1 MSVLTRAA
9 LASLLVARIAAADD
23 DDQPVDAATSTHID
37 RDTLDV
43 EPHGR
48 PIDLLRHMPGLY
60 AMLVAGGGQADRLLT
75 RGTDA
80 RQGAELD
87 VIVDGVPINATGHA
101 VDHGYADTHFLIP
114 DAVASVDLHEG
125 PYDAR
130 YGDFATTG
138 TLELNTLD
146 AVPTGSA
153 QVNFTSGSELAGP
166 VLSRRLR
173 RLFYR
178 LTGLASPDLPKG
190 KALFAAEV
198 GIADGPYTNPQRMR
212 RGAMLGK
219 YVVPIT
225 GGDLRAEINFFS
237 GRYAESGLL
246 SDDEIKA
253 GRLGAYSAEDPTQ
266 GGTSM
271 RASASL
277 GITTRDRRGAT
288 WHLGGYV
295 VQASDRIWTNPS
307 VFLRDADHGDQL
319 EHVDDRTS
327 YGADGYYR
335 RGGIRI
341 GVQARA
347 DDANTGL
354 WHDERRRRLD
364 TCFEVDNPC
373 TLTAAHVR
381 DLAVYAE
388 DRIAVG
394 RALVLPGVRLDQL
407 TWDNEDLD
415 PETATSTKS
424 LTATAA
430 RARISPK
437 LGVTIPVSRFVDV
450 LVRGGGGFRSSDTR
464 ATAASG
470 AIRAI
475 PRVWA
480 TDAGLQLHPD
490 DHIHAAV
497 SAYTSWQEE
506 EVAWLPDLGKP
517 VEVPSSMR
525 YGLETRLS
533 ATPAAWLAFDAS
545 LSLARRHGVAPT
557 GLAALVAPIFPELLG
572 HAGVTATHHASF
584 VTLRAVGLQAQIAG
598 TAHQSTFMMSLVA
611 GHRWR
616 SFEIDLQLENVLD
629 ASYNELELP
638 GSVRPSRVA
647 EAVDDILVT
656 PGAPLTGF
664 VTLGYVAPGSD
675 TTCTTYPDNRLSACR
690 TRKLCK

>member
-1 MSVLTRAA
+1 MSLLTRLA

-23 DDQPVDAATSTHID
+23 DDEPVEAATSSHVD
-37 RDTLDV
+37 RDTLDH
-43 EPHGR
+43 EPNGR

-60 AMLVAGGGQADRLLT
+60 AMLVAGGGQADRLLV
-75 RGTDA
+75 RGYDA
-80 RQGAELD
+80 RQGAELE
-87 VIVDGVPINATGHA
+87 VLVDGVPINAPGHA

-114 DAVASVDLHEG
+114 DAVAAVDLHEG

-130 YGDFATTG
+130 FGDFATAG
-138 TLELNTLD
+138 TLELTTLD
-146 AVPTGSA
+146 AVPAGSA

-166 VLSRRLR
+166 LLSRRLR

-178 LTGLASPDLPKG
+178 LTGLASPELPKG

-219 YVVPIT
+219 YVTPIT
-225 GGDLRAEINFFS
+225 GGELRAEVNFFS

-246 SDDEIKA
+246 ADDEIRA
-253 GRLGAYSAEDPTQ
+253 GRLGPFSAEDPTQ
-266 GGTSM
+266 GGTAM

-277 GITTRDRRGAT
+277 SITTRDRRGAT
-288 WHLGGYV
+288 WHLGGFV
-295 VQASDRIWTNPS
+295 VQASDRIFTNHS
-307 VFLRDADHGDQL
+307 IFLRDPDHGDQL
-319 EHVDDRTS
+319 EHVDDRTA
-327 YGADGYYR
+327 YGADGYYK

-347 DDANTGL
+347 DDANIGL

-373 TLTAAHVR
+373 TVTAAHYR

-388 DRIAVG
+388 DRITVG
-394 RALVLPGVRLDQL
+394 SALVLPGVRLDQL

-437 LGVTIPVSRFVDV
+437 LGVTVPVGPYVDV

-480 TDAGLQLHPD
+480 GDAGIQLHPD
-490 DHIHAAV
+490 HRVRAAA
-497 SAYTSWQEE
+497 SAYTSWQED
-506 EVAWLPDLGKP
+506 EVAWLPDIAQP
-517 VEVPSSMR
+517 VEVPSSLR
-525 YGLETRLS
+525 YGIETRLD
-533 ATPAAWLAFDAS
+533 AQPTAWLAFDAS
-545 LSLARRHGVAPT
+545 LSLARRHGAAPT
-557 GLAALVAPIFPELLG
+557 GLAAQVAPIFPELIG
-572 HAGVTATHHASF
+572 HAGVTATHNSTF

-598 TAHQSTFMMSLVA
+598 IAHQSSFIMSLIA

-616 SFEIDLQLENVLD
+616 RFELDLQFENVLD
-629 ASYNELELP
+629 TSYNELELP

-647 EAVDDILVT
+647 DAYDDILIT

-664 VTLGYVAPGSD
+664 VTLGYLAP
-675 TTCTTYPDNRLSACR
+675 
-690 TRKLCK
+690 

>member
-1 MSVLTRAA
+1 MSILTRVA
-9 LASLLVARIAAADD
+9 LASLLVARLAAAD
-23 DDQPVDAATSTHID
+23 DDQPVDAATSTHVD
-37 RDTLDV
+37 RDDLDRQ
-43 EPHGR
+43 PNGR
-48 PIDLLRHMPGLY
+48 PIDLLRHLPGLY
-60 AMLVAGGGQADRLLT
+60 AMLVAGGGQADRLLV
-75 RGTDA
+75 RGYDA

-87 VIVDGVPINATGHA
+87 VVVDDIPINAAGHA

-114 DAVASVDLHEG
+114 DAVSSIDLHEG

-130 YGDFATTG
+130 YGDFATAG
-138 TLELNTLD
+138 TLELRTLD
-146 AVPTGSA
+146 AVPAGSA
-153 QVNFTSGSELAGP
+153 RVNFTSGSELTGP
-166 VLSRRLR
+166 QLQHRLR

-178 LTGLASPDLPKG
+178 LTGLASPELPKG

-198 GIADGPYTNPQRMR
+198 GINDGPYTNPQRMR

-219 YVVPIT
+219 YVAPIT
-225 GGDLRAEINFFS
+225 GGELRAEINFFS

-246 SDDEIKA
+246 SDDEIRA
-253 GRLGAYSAEDPTQ
+253 GRLGPYSAEDPTQ
-266 GGTSM
+266 GGTAM

-277 GITTRDRRGAT
+277 GITTRDRRGAI
-288 WHLGGYV
+288 WHLAGYI
-295 VQASDRIWTNPS
+295 VQASDRIFTNRTI
-307 VFLRDADHGDQL
+307 FLRDPDHGDQL
-319 EHVDDRTS
+319 EHVDDRTT

-347 DDANTGL
+347 DDASIGL

-364 TCFEVDNPC
+364 ACFDVDNPC
-373 TLTAAHVR
+373 TVTAAHYR

-388 DRIAVG
+388 DRIHVG

-437 LGVTIPVSRFVDV
+437 LGVTIPVGPSAEV

-480 TDAGLQLHPD
+480 GDAGVRIHPD
-490 DHIHAAV
+490 RRVRASA
-497 SAYTSWQEE
+497 SAYASWQED
-506 EVAWLPDLGKP
+506 EVAWLPDLAQP
-517 VEVPSSMR
+517 VEVPSSLR
-525 YGLETRLS
+525 YGLETRL
-533 ATPAAWLAFDAS
+533 AADPTAWLAFDAS
-545 LSLARRHGVAPT
+545 FSLARRRGAPPT
-557 GLAALVAPIFPELLG
+557 GLAAQVAPIFPELIA
-572 HAGVTATHHASF
+572 HAGVTATRGHTF
-584 VTLRAVGLQAQIAG
+584 FTLRGVGLQAQIGEAD
-598 TAHQSTFMMSLVA
+598 HQSTMLVSFIA
-611 GHRWR
+611 GRRWR
-616 SFEIDLQLENVLD
+616 SFELDVQLENVLD
-629 ASYNELELP
+629 HSYNELELP

-647 EAVDDILVT
+647 DAVDGLLVT
-656 PGAPLTGF
+656 PGAPLTAF
-664 VTLGYVAPGSD
+664 VTLGYVAP
-675 TTCTTYPDNRLSACR
+675 
-690 TRKLCK
+690 

>member
-1 MSVLTRAA
+1 MSVLTRVA
-9 LASLLVARIAAADD
+9 LASLLVSRLAIADD
-23 DDQPVDAATSTHID
+23 DPPVDAATSTHVD
-37 RDTLDV
+37 REQLDDQ
-43 EPHGR
+43 PHGR

-60 AMLVAGGGQADRLLT
+60 AMLVAGGGQADRLLV
-75 RGTDA
+75 RGYDA

-87 VIVDGVPINATGHA
+87 VIVDGVPINAAGHA
-101 VDHGYADTHFLIP
+101 VDHGYADTHFLVP

-130 YGDFATTG
+130 YGDFATAG
-138 TLELNTLD
+138 TLELRTLD
-146 AVPTGSA
+146 EVPGGTA
-153 QVNFTSGSELAGP
+153 RVNFTSGSELAGP
-166 VLSRRLR
+166 QLARRLR

-178 LTGLASPDLPKG
+178 LTGLASPDLPRG

-219 YVVPIT
+219 YVVPVT
-225 GGDLRAEINFFS
+225 GGELRAEVSFFS

-246 SDDEIKA
+246 SDEEIRA
-253 GRLGAYSAEDPTQ
+253 GRLGAFSAEDPTQ
-266 GGTSM
+266 GGTAM

-288 WHLGGYV
+288 WHLGGYL
-295 VQASDRIWTNPS
+295 VQASDRVWTDRTI
-307 VFLRDADHGDQL
+307 FLRDPDHGDQL
-319 EHVDDRTS
+319 EHVDDRTA
-327 YGADGYYR
+327 YGADAYYR
-335 RGGIRI
+335 RGGVRI

-347 DDANTGL
+347 DDASIGL

-394 RALVLPGVRLDQL
+394 KALVLPGVRLDQL

-415 PETATSTKS
+415 PETATTTKS

-437 LGVTIPVSRFVDV
+437 LGVTVPVGPRVDV
-450 LVRGGGGFRSSDTR
+450 LVRAGGGFRSSDTR

-480 TDAGLQLHPD
+480 GDAGVQVHPD
-490 DHIHAAV
+490 DRVRAAA
-497 SAYTSWQEE
+497 SFYTSWQED
-506 EVAWLPDLGKP
+506 EVAWVADVARA
-517 VEVPSSMR
+517 VEVPSSLR
-525 YGLETRLS
+525 YGVETRLD
-533 ATPAAWLAFDAS
+533 AKPTDWLALDAS
-545 LSLARRHGVAPT
+545 LSFARRRGAGPT
-557 GLAALVAPIFPELLG
+557 GLAAEVAPIFPELIG
-572 HAGVTATHHASF
+572 HAGVTVTRGASF
-584 VTLRAVGLQAQIAG
+584 FTLRGVGLQAQVG
-598 TAHQSTFMMSLVA
+598 ELDHQSTMLVSFIA
-611 GHRWR
+611 GRRWR
-616 SFEIDLQLENVLD
+616 SFELDVQLENVLD
-629 ASYNELELP
+629 RSYDELALP
-638 GSVRPSRVA
+638 GQVRPSRVA
-647 EAVDDILVT
+647 DPIDDLLVT

-664 VTLGYVAPGSD
+664 VTLGYVAP
-675 TTCTTYPDNRLSACR
+675 
-690 TRKLCK
+690 